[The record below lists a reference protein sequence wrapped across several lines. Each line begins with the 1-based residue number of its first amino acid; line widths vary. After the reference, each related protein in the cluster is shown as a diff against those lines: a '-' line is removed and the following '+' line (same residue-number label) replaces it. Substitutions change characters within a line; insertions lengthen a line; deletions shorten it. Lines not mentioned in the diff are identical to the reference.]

1 MRTTAGWGTLFPSK
15 KHRGK
20 KARVSLVR
28 PACSTKEP
36 HEKIESTCLLF
47 PGAAFVVNFQCIVHI
62 YLFVSPSHPAVQAC
76 TGAGRTAPW
85 PGCSSRRRSRTW
97 RPSCWARRGTRTR
110 PHREGPA
117 KRSSRCRG
125 PPRPRSGRTSRAEI
139 HIYFDIFFVHA
150 LPPTTT
156 NCCFVSDQDR
166 VTGNTS
172 SHLVA
177 RVVGYEVENQLEV
190 PPVHGVDEVAEVV
203 KVAEQRVDLRKG
215 NIGMRAIFRNVRS
228 SRGNES
234 LRKISIF

>member
-1 MRTTAGWGTLFPSK
+1 MGYFISVK
-15 KHRGK
+15 KNIVEK
-20 KARVSLVR
+20 KQGSPLSDLHAVQ
-28 PACSTKEP
+28 KEP
-36 HEKIESTCLLF
+36 HEKIENTCLLI
-47 PGAAFVVNFQCIVHI
+47 PGAAFVANFQCIVHI

-97 RPSCWARRGTRTR
+97 RPSCWARRGPRTR

-166 VTGNTS
+166 E
-172 SHLVA
+172 HLISL
-177 RVVGYEVENQLEV
+177 G
-190 PPVHGVDEVAEVV
+190 
-203 KVAEQRVDLRKG
+203 
-215 NIGMRAIFRNVRS
+215 RS
-228 SRGNES
+228 SGWV
-234 LRKISIF
+234 